1 MESDSRKI
9 SGLETRDTA
18 GWKSAL
24 RQVRCRTRLRAVKS
38 TPQRICLV
46 RLSALGDVCLAVP
59 LVRTL
64 QHAFPDAQ
72 ITWVTTAPMLQLLEG
87 LDGVEFVIA
96 EKASHPFAYVAF
108 YRRMRRRTFDVL
120 LGAQASFRAHFL
132 YPLVRAGR
140 KIGFAKSEA
149 RDAHY
154 FFVNEHVR
162 GRREHLLDSFL
173 AFAEALGATKRIVEW
188 RLPVGPSDHAFAEKR
203 LGSDP
208 WVALN
213 PMASKP
219 ERNWLPERYAAV
231 IDACICRWDT
241 NVVLTGGPSLKERE
255 FGRDV
260 LRRTAKPERVLDLI
274 GQTTPK
280 QLAALLGRTKALVAP
295 DTGPVHIATA
305 MGTPVVGLYAVA
317 RPELTGAYNSQH
329 LVVNRFPEAVR
340 TVLGK
345 EAGEVSWKT
354 RVKSP
359 RAMELIT
366 VADVV
371 TKLELLFEPAAR

>member
-1 MESDSRKI
+1 
-9 SGLETRDTA
+9 
-18 GWKSAL
+18 
-24 RQVRCRTRLRAVKS
+24 VKL

-64 QHAFPDAQ
+64 QSAFPDAQ
-72 ITWVTTAPMLQLLEG
+72 ITWVTTAPMLQLIEG
-87 LDGVEFVIA
+87 LDGVEFVLA
-96 EKASHPFAYVAF
+96 EKASHPLAYLAF

-132 YPLVRAGR
+132 YPSIHAER

-154 FFVNEHVR
+154 FFVNEHIR

-173 AFAEALGATKRIVEW
+173 AFAEALGATRRIVEW
-188 RLPVGPSDHAFAEKR
+188 RLPIGASDYAFAEKR
-203 LGSDP
+203 LGSGH
-208 WVALN
+208 WVAMN

-231 IDACICRWDT
+231 ADACIRRWDM
-241 NVVLTGGPSLKERE
+241 NVVLTGGPSPKERE
-255 FGRDV
+255 FGRTV
-260 LRRTAKPERVLDLI
+260 LRRAAKPERVLDLV
-274 GQTTPK
+274 GQTTPR
-280 QLAALLGRTKALVAP
+280 QLAALLARTKVLIAP

-317 RPELTGAYNSQH
+317 RPELTGPYLSQD

-340 TVLGK
+340 TILGK

-359 RAMELIT
+359 KAMELIT
-366 VADVV
+366 VEDVLK
-371 TKLELLFEPAAR
+371 KLEQVLGPRPRE

>member
-1 MESDSRKI
+1 MKHP
-9 SGLETRDTA
+9 
-18 GWKSAL
+18 
-24 RQVRCRTRLRAVKS
+24 
-38 TPQRICLV
+38 PQRICLV

-64 QHAFPDAQ
+64 QQAFPEAR

-87 LDGVEFVIA
+87 LDGVEFVLA
-96 EKASHPFAYVAF
+96 QKASHPLAYLAF
-108 YRRMRRRTFDVL
+108 YRRMRPRTFDVL

-132 YPLVRAGR
+132 YPSIRAGR

-173 AFAEALGATKRIVEW
+173 AFGEALGATKRIIEW
-188 RLPVGPSDHAFAEKR
+188 RLPIGPTDHAFAEKR
-203 LGSDP
+203 LGSGQ
-208 WVALN
+208 WIAVN

-219 ERNWLPERYAAV
+219 ERTWLPERYAAV
-231 IDACICRWDT
+231 ADACIRRWDM
-241 NVVLTGGPSLKERE
+241 NVVLTGGPSPKERE
-255 FGRDV
+255 FGRNV
-260 LRRTAKPERVLDLI
+260 LHRMAKPERVLDLV
-274 GQTTPK
+274 GQTTPR
-280 QLAALLGRTKALVAP
+280 QLAALLARTKALVAP

-317 RPELTGAYNSQH
+317 RPELTGPYLSQH
-329 LVVNRFPEAVR
+329 LVANRFPEAVR
-340 TVLGK
+340 TILGK
-345 EAGEVSWKT
+345 EPGEVSWKT

-359 RAMELIT
+359 KAMALIT
-366 VADVV
+366 VEDVLKKLADV
-371 TKLELLFEPAAR
+371 LGRALRE

>member
-1 MESDSRKI
+1 
-9 SGLETRDTA
+9 
-18 GWKSAL
+18 
-24 RQVRCRTRLRAVKS
+24 VKL

-64 QHAFPDAQ
+64 QHAFPDTQ

-87 LDGVEFVIA
+87 LDGVEFVLA
-96 EKASHPFAYVAF
+96 QKTSHPMAYLAF
-108 YRRMRRRTFDVL
+108 YRRMRQRSFDVL

-132 YPLVRAGR
+132 YPLIRARR

-154 FFVNEHVR
+154 FFVSEHVR
-162 GRREHLLDSFL
+162 GRRAHLLDSFL
-173 AFAEALGATKRIVEW
+173 AFAEVLGATKRIVEW
-188 RLPVGPSDHAFAEKR
+188 RLPIAASDHAFAEKH
-203 LGSDP
+203 LGSGQ

-213 PMASKP
+213 PMASKL

-231 IDACICRWDT
+231 VDACVRRWDM

-255 FGRDV
+255 FGRNV
-260 LRRTAKPERVLDLI
+260 LRRTAKPDRVLDLI

-280 QLAALLGRTKALVAP
+280 QLAAILGRAKVLVAP

-305 MGTPVVGLYAVA
+305 MATPVIGLYAVA
-317 RPELTGAYNSQH
+317 RPELTGPYRSQH

-340 TVLGK
+340 TILGK
-345 EAGEVSWKT
+345 EVDEVSWKT

-359 RAMELIT
+359 QAMELIT
-366 VADVV
+366 VDDVLK
-371 TKLELLFEPAAR
+371 KLEQALGRALRE

>member
-1 MESDSRKI
+1 V
-9 SGLETRDTA
+9 TA
-18 GWKSAL
+18 
-24 RQVRCRTRLRAVKS
+24 R
-38 TPQRICLV
+38 PQRICLV
-46 RLSALGDVCLAVP
+46 RLSALGDVCLALP

-64 QHAFPDAQ
+64 QHTFPEAQ
-72 ITWVTTAPMLQLLEG
+72 ITWVTTTPMFQLLEG
-87 LDGVEFVIA
+87 LDGVEFVLT
-96 EKASHPFAYVAF
+96 EKASHALAYLTF

-132 YPLVRAGR
+132 YPLIRAER

-154 FFVNEHVR
+154 LFVNEHVR

-173 AFAEALGATKRIVEW
+173 AFAEALGATKRIVDW
-188 RLPVGPSDHAFAEKR
+188 RLPIGPSDHAFAEKR
-203 LGSDP
+203 LGSGP
-208 WVALN
+208 CVALN

-219 ERNWLPERYAAV
+219 ERNWIPERYAAV
-231 IDACICRWDT
+231 IDACIHRWDM
-241 NVVLTGGPSLKERE
+241 NVMLTGGTSSKERE
-255 FGRDV
+255 FGHNV
-260 LRRTAKPERVLDLI
+260 LRRVAKPERVRDLI

-280 QLAALLGRTKALVAP
+280 QLAAVLARTKVLVAP

-317 RPELTGAYNSQH
+317 RPELTGPYKSQH

-340 TVLGK
+340 AILGK
-345 EAGEVSWKT
+345 EPGGVSWKM

-366 VADVV
+366 VEDVLK
-371 TKLELLFEPAAR
+371 KLEQVLGPPLRE

>member
-1 MESDSRKI
+1 MTSR
-9 SGLETRDTA
+9 
-18 GWKSAL
+18 
-24 RQVRCRTRLRAVKS
+24 
-38 TPQRICLV
+38 PQRICLV

-64 QHAFPDAQ
+64 QHAFPEAK
-72 ITWVTTAPMLQLLEG
+72 ITWVTTAPMLKLLDG
-87 LDGVEFVIA
+87 LDDVEFVLA
-96 EKASHPFAYVAF
+96 EKTNHPFAYLNF
-108 YRRMRRRTFDVL
+108 YWRMRHRKFDVL

-132 YPLVRAGR
+132 YPWIRAGR
-140 KIGFAKSEA
+140 KIGFAKGEA

-173 AFAEALGATKRIVEW
+173 AFAEALGATKRIIDW
-188 RLPVGPSDHAFAEKR
+188 RLPIGSVDHAFAEKR
-203 LGSDP
+203 LGP
-208 WVALN
+208 GTWLAMN

-219 ERNWLPERYAAV
+219 ERNWLPERYAEV
-231 IDACICRWDT
+231 IDACIRRRDV
-241 NVVLTGGPSLKERE
+241 NVVLTGGPSPSERA
-255 FGRDV
+255 FGRDI
-260 LRRTAKPERVLDLI
+260 LRRIGKPDRVLDLV

-280 QLAALLGRTKALVAP
+280 QLAAVLARAKALIAP

-305 MGTPVVGLYAVA
+305 MGTPVIGLYAVA
-317 RPELTGAYNSQH
+317 RPELTGPYKSQH

-340 TVLGK
+340 AILGK
-345 EAGEVSWKT
+345 EPGEVSWKT

-366 VADVV
+366 VDDVLA
-371 TKLELLFEPAAR
+371 KLDQVLGPPLRA

>member
-1 MESDSRKI
+1 M
-9 SGLETRDTA
+9 TA
-18 GWKSAL
+18 
-24 RQVRCRTRLRAVKS
+24 R
-38 TPQRICLV
+38 PQRICLV

-64 QHAFPDAQ
+64 QHAFPEAQ

-87 LDGVEFVIA
+87 LDGVEFVLA
-96 EKASHPFAYVAF
+96 QKASHPLAYLAF

-132 YPLVRAGR
+132 YPLIRAKR

-173 AFAEALGATKRIVEW
+173 AFAEALGATKRVLEW
-188 RLPVGPSDHAFAEKR
+188 RLPIGSSDHAFAEKR
-203 LGSDP
+203 LGSGR

-231 IDACICRWDT
+231 VDACVRRWDM
-241 NVVLTGGPSLKERE
+241 NVVLTGSPSPKEGE

-260 LRRTAKPERVLDLI
+260 LGRTAKPERVLDLV

-280 QLAALLGRTKALVAP
+280 QLAAVLARTKVLVAP

-317 RPELTGAYNSQH
+317 RPELTGPYNSQH

-340 TVLGK
+340 TILGK
-345 EAGEVSWKT
+345 DVEEASWKT

-359 RAMELIT
+359 KAMELIT
-366 VADVV
+366 VDDVL
-371 TKLELLFEPAAR
+371 TKLEQVLGQALRE

>member
-1 MESDSRKI
+1 M
-9 SGLETRDTA
+9 TA
-18 GWKSAL
+18 
-24 RQVRCRTRLRAVKS
+24 R
-38 TPQRICLV
+38 PQRICLV

-64 QHAFPDAQ
+64 QRAFPDAP

-87 LDGVEFVIA
+87 LDGVEFVLA
-96 EKASHPFAYVAF
+96 QKASHPLAYLAF

-132 YPLVRAGR
+132 YPLIRARR
-140 KIGFAKSEA
+140 KIGFAKGEA
-149 RDAHY
+149 RDAHS

-173 AFAEALGATKRIVEW
+173 AFAQALGATKPIVEW
-188 RLPVGPSDHAFAEKR
+188 RLPIGPSDHAFAEKH
-203 LGSDP
+203 LGSGR
-208 WVALN
+208 WIALN

-219 ERNWLPERYAAV
+219 ERNWAPDSYNKL
-231 IDACICRWDT
+231 IKACLNRWKC
-241 NVVLTGGPSLKERE
+241 NVVVTGGPGKLEGLLGQSLLHDVAQPNRLLNLV
-255 FGRDV
+255 GR
-260 LRRTAKPERVLDLI
+260 
-274 GQTTPK
+274 TTPK
-280 QLAALLGRTKALVAP
+280 QLAAVLARTTALVAP

-317 RPELTGAYNSQH
+317 RPELTGPYNSQH

-340 TVLGK
+340 AVLGK
-345 EAGEVSWKT
+345 EPDQVSWKT

-359 RAMELIT
+359 RAMALIT
-366 VADVV
+366 VEDVLK
-371 TKLELLFEPAAR
+371 KLEQVLGP

>member
-1 MESDSRKI
+1 M
-9 SGLETRDTA
+9 TA
-18 GWKSAL
+18 
-24 RQVRCRTRLRAVKS
+24 R
-38 TPQRICLV
+38 PQRICLV

-87 LDGVEFVIA
+87 LDEVEFALA
-96 EKASHPFAYVAF
+96 EKANHPLAYLAF

-132 YPLVRAGR
+132 YPLVRAER

-149 RDAHY
+149 RDAHH

-173 AFAEALGATKRIVEW
+173 AFAEALGTTKRIVEW
-188 RLPVGPSDHAFAEKR
+188 RLPIGAADHGFAEKR
-203 LGSDP
+203 LGSGR

-231 IDACICRWDT
+231 VDACIRRWDT
-241 NVVLTGGPSLKERE
+241 SVVLTGGPASKERE
-255 FGRDV
+255 FGRNV
-260 LRRTAKPERVLDLI
+260 LRRIAKPERVLDLV

-280 QLAALLGRTKALVAP
+280 QLAAVLARAKVLVAP

-317 RPELTGAYNSQH
+317 RPELTGPYNSQH

-340 TVLGK
+340 TILGK
-345 EAGEVSWKT
+345 EPGEVSWKT
-354 RVKSP
+354 RVKSL

-366 VADVV
+366 VEDVLK
-371 TKLELLFEPAAR
+371 KLEQVLGPPLHE

>member
-1 MESDSRKI
+1 M
-9 SGLETRDTA
+9 TA
-18 GWKSAL
+18 
-24 RQVRCRTRLRAVKS
+24 R
-38 TPQRICLV
+38 PQRICLV

-64 QHAFPDAQ
+64 QHAFPEAQ

-87 LDGVEFVIA
+87 LDGVEFVLA
-96 EKASHPFAYVAF
+96 QKASHPMAYLAF
-108 YRRMRRRTFDVL
+108 YSRMRQRSFDVL

-132 YPLVRAGR
+132 YPLIRARR

-154 FFVNEHVR
+154 FFVSEHAR

-173 AFAEALGATKRIVEW
+173 AFAEVLGATKRIVEW
-188 RLPVGPSDHAFAEKR
+188 RLPIGASDHWFAQKH
-203 LGSDP
+203 LGSGQ

-213 PMASKP
+213 PMASKL

-231 IDACICRWDT
+231 ADACVRRWDM

-255 FGRDV
+255 FGRNV
-260 LRRTAKPERVLDLI
+260 LRRTAKPDRVLDLI

-280 QLAALLGRTKALVAP
+280 QLAAILARAKVLVAP

-305 MGTPVVGLYAVA
+305 VATPVVGLYAVA
-317 RPELTGAYNSQH
+317 RPELTGPYKSQH

-340 TVLGK
+340 TILGK
-345 EAGEVSWKT
+345 EVDEVSWKT

-359 RAMELIT
+359 QAMELIT
-366 VADVV
+366 VDDVLK
-371 TKLELLFEPAAR
+371 KLEQALGRALRE

>member
-1 MESDSRKI
+1 V
-9 SGLETRDTA
+9 TA
-18 GWKSAL
+18 
-24 RQVRCRTRLRAVKS
+24 R
-38 TPQRICLV
+38 PQRICLV

-64 QHAFPDAQ
+64 QHAFPDSQ
-72 ITWVTTAPMLQLLEG
+72 IAWVTTAPMLQLLEG
-87 LDGVEFVIA
+87 LDGVEFVLA
-96 EKASHPFAYVAF
+96 EKTSDPLAYLGF
-108 YRRMRRRTFDVL
+108 YRRMRRRAFDVL

-132 YPLVRAGR
+132 YPLIRAER

-149 RDAHY
+149 RDAHSL
-154 FFVNEHVR
+154 FVNEHVR
-162 GRREHLLDSFL
+162 GRREHLMDSFL

-188 RLPVGPSDHAFAEKR
+188 RLPINAADHGFAEKR
-203 LGSDP
+203 LGSGQ

-219 ERNWLPERYAAV
+219 ERNWLPERYAAI
-231 IDACICRWDT
+231 IDTCIRRWDI
-241 NVVLTGGPSLKERE
+241 NVVLTGGPSLKERD
-255 FGRDV
+255 FGHSV
-260 LRRTAKPERVLDLI
+260 LRRCAKPGRVLDLV

-280 QLAALLGRTKALVAP
+280 QLAALLARTKALVAP

-317 RPELTGAYNSQH
+317 RPELTGPYNSQDF
-329 LVVNRFPEAVR
+329 VVNRFPEAVR
-340 TVLGK
+340 TILAK
-345 EAGEVSWKT
+345 EVGEVSWKT

-366 VADVV
+366 VEDVLK
-371 TKLELLFEPAAR
+371 KLEQVLGPPLRE